1 MWRSSP
7 EVSKMGSENPCHCK
21 EKRDKGT
28 IDYVW
33 RLHTTLLMDRSSGQ
47 KISKDRVELNST
59 IVQWALI
66 DFYRTCCTVVAAY
79 TFFSDSLRP
88 FIKRDYF

>member
-1 MWRSSP
+1 MSLQG
-7 EVSKMGSENPCHCK
+7 KM
-21 EKRDKGT
+21 DKGT

-59 IVQWALI
+59 IDQWALM
-66 DFYRTCCTVVAAY
+66 DFYRTLCTVVATY
-79 TFFSDSLRP
+79 TFFSDSPRP
-88 FIKRDYF
+88 FIKRDYFWGL